1 MTNDDVDREMV
12 ERHKITQLYT
22 APTALRSLMK
32 FGDEPVKGHDRSS
45 LRVLGTVGEPINP
58 ETWVWYVQP
67 LPPTDMIRYHKVVGE
82 GKCSIVDTYWQ
93 TETGGHLL
101 TPLPGATPQK
111 SGSATLPFFGVKP
124 EVTSYC
130 TLISYR

>member
-1 MTNDDVDREMV
+1 MTCDDVIRDMV
-12 ERHKITQLYT
+12 QRHGITQFYT

-32 FGDEPVKGHDRSS
+32 FGDDPVKGHDRSS

-58 ETWVWYVQP
+58 ETWRWYVSYVRKG
-67 LPPTDMIRYHKVVGE
+67 DVCRYHQIVGE
-82 GKCSIVDTYWQ
+82 GQCSIVDTYWQ

-111 SGSATLPFFGVKP
+111 AGSATLPFFGVNPQVREK
-124 EVTSYC
+124 EEGVG
-130 TLISYR
+130 